1 MGQVK
6 HINSAQPTNNVL
18 WQMFRQLQNRDE
30 LDKHINKQ
38 KYKNFIH
45 NNGARIDNIADAIK
59 KLQDEFFVIENNQ
72 IKLVPPVL
80 DKMGMPVNPNA
91 APLPLMK
98 PDKKLEDFQAKF
110 QQLMS
115 LTTTII

>member
-1 MGQVK
+1 MGQIK
-6 HINSAQPTNNVL
+6 HINSQQPTNNVL
-18 WQMFRQLQNRDE
+18 WQMFQQLQNRDE

-59 KLQDEFFVIENNQ
+59 KLQDEFFIIENNQ

-80 DKMGMPVNPNA
+80 DKTGSPANPDA
-91 APLPLMK
+91 APLPMVVAGK
-98 PDKKLEDFQAKF
+98 TIEEFQQKF